1 MKNIMSKFEQKIHG
15 AFQIIIARKLRAC
28 FGAVVALAILLVSP
42 MASSAGYTLD
52 TSASPSPITG
62 LWWNQNES
70 GWGATLTQQYDVIF
84 VTMFTYDV
92 TGNPTWYV
100 VSNCAVTG
108 GGCQGDLY
116 KVTGGSIPTVTW
128 NGNNIVEAIVGTM
141 SLTFAD
147 NDNGTMNYT
156 INGVNGT
163 KAITRQVWRTA
174 APSAANYAG
183 TWVANYGGY
192 SITATVTQAG
202 NSLSFLLSS
211 PILAPG
217 QVFSGEI
224 NGNIVNT
231 TKNDYS
237 GSAAATVTLLS
248 STSISATITSCS
260 STTGYQCVIPIGAPI
275 AFTKQ

>member
-1 MKNIMSKFEQKIHG
+1 MSKFEQKIHG
-15 AFQIIIARKLRAC
+15 AFQIVIARKLRAC
-28 FGAVVALAILLVSP
+28 FCAVVALVFSVVSP
-42 MASSAGYTLD
+42 VAVSADYTVN
-52 TSASPSPITG
+52 TTASPSALTG
-62 LWWNQNES
+62 LWGNQSES

-84 VTMFTYDV
+84 VAMYTYDGA
-92 TGNPTWYV
+92 GNPVWYV
-100 VSNCAVTG
+100 ASNCAVSG
-108 GGCQGDLY
+108 AGCQGDLY
-116 KVTGGSIPTVTW
+116 KVTGGSMPTVTW
-128 NGNNIVEAIVGTM
+128 NGNNKVVTAVGTIT
-141 SLTFAD
+141 LVFTD
-147 NDNGTMNYT
+147 NDTGTMNYT
-156 INGVNGT
+156 INGAPGS